1 MAIIPRIPRMPSL
14 PSMPQIPTGSP
25 IFSVKMKGNEKF
37 DGAIKNLV
45 KRGSNTG
52 RIMRLISIR
61 MKSFQRD
68 HFDKEEDSLGNKWAP
83 LSGNTIASR
92 KGAKQGQ
99 RQRAHNI
106 LRDTGMMF
114 NSITNASDL
123 YSALVGT
130 NKEQAPTHQYGD
142 PDRNIPQR
150 EFLYLNLVETQV
162 LLRMLKD
169 DLILRALGAQY

>member
-1 MAIIPRIPRMPSL
+1 MVSIPGIS
-14 PSMPQIPTGSP
+14 TGSP

-37 DGAIKNLV
+37 EGAIKNLV

-68 HFDKEEDSLGNKWAP
+68 HFDKEEDSLGNKWEP
-83 LSGNTIASR
+83 LSENTVASR
-92 KGAKQGQ
+92 KGAKHGQ
-99 RQRAHNI
+99 RQRAHNL
-106 LRDTGMMF
+106 LRDTNVMF

-123 YSALVGT
+123 YSSLVGIAGT
-130 NKEQAPTHQYGD
+130 NMEYAATHQYGD

-150 EFLYLNLVETQV
+150 EFLYLNLKETQV
-162 LLRMLKD
+162 LMRMLKD